1 MSMSAAMPFRDSKGL
16 LWARGKRT
24 RPSEGELADRFAE
37 QHSREVR
44 YLAGRERV
52 WSLPARK
59 PGWIYWAGEE
69 WLPDTQHLALRLAR
83 AVCQEAAE
91 AYGDPAIDSHRSVAG
106 VLALAKCDPRLVAQD
121 WPCDPFIEAAVS
133 EWLADHCVL
142 SPDAWTPRADLLATF
157 VNWQDF
163 DREDLTAALEVRG
176 LSYVRRGNIHGFCG
190 VRLKDGDDV
199 DA

>member
-1 MSMSAAMPFRDSKGL
+1 MSMHSALPFRDSKGL
-16 LWARGKRT
+16 LWERGKRP
-24 RPSEGELADRFAE
+24 RPSEGELATRFAE
-37 QHSREVR
+37 QHCREVR

-52 WSLPARK
+52 RSFPARK
-59 PGWIYWAGEE
+59 PQWIAWNGTE
-69 WLPDTQHLALRLAR
+69 WLIDSQNRALHLAREI
-83 AVCQEAAE
+83 CKEAAE

-106 VLALAKCDPRLVAQD
+106 VLALAKCDPRLVAED

-142 SPDAWTPRADLLATF
+142 SPHAWTPRADLLATF

-176 LSYVRRGNIHGFCG
+176 VSYVRRGNIHGFCG
-190 VRLKDGDDV
+190 IRLKDGDDV